1 MDWRV
6 NERERIKGRLGYD
19 DVIKFWV
26 VNVRKVEVK
35 VIKVD
40 GVNVEKRDD
49 GNLINDGKKDL
60 IRDLR

>member
-19 DVIKFWV
+19 YVIKDWG
-26 VNVRKVEVK
+26 VNEWKVEGK
-35 VIKVD
+35 VIKND
-40 GVNVEKRDD
+40 WVNAEERDD
-49 GNLINDGKKDL
+49 GYLINDGKKDL